1 MTAATY
7 DLTIDQGATYT
18 LGMVYRGPNVL
29 VDDVVTQGDPIDIT
43 GCTARMQIRQSFGTP
58 AITTSTEADDITLG
72 TTDGRIDL
80 VLPEAKTILLTM
92 KKARYDFYLT
102 FPDGTVRRLL
112 EGKVTIDPTTTNP
125 T

>member
-1 MTAATY
+1 MTAATF

-29 VDDVVTQGDPIDIT
+29 VSDVIVQGDPIDIT
-43 GCTARMQIRQSFGTP
+43 GCTARMQIRQSFGTT
-58 AITTSTEADDITLG
+58 AIITSTDQDDITIG

-80 VLPEAKTILLTM
+80 VLPEEKTILLTT
-92 KKARYDFYLT
+92 KRARYDFYIT

-112 EGKVTIDPTTTNP
+112 EGKVTVDLTITNP